1 MKSVGDLF
9 WNAVVS
15 TFGRLLSQV
24 AEPPKDDG
32 FVRMMNFS
40 DSLSVSVAKASTW
53 DEVPHVP
60 NRYLGFAF
68 DALDKEALF
77 FEGLGVFDPAGSVGG
92 RIPTED
98 YQNGKYEELLSRFD
112 MELHDATVDLPLLR
126 RFVPEYEDA
135 FIAPEEIGEL
145 RRECEFVRAKT
156 ESANVH
162 ASIDKLIS
170 ACDEALK
177 DGSALVFG
185 SD

>member
-1 MKSVGDLF
+1 MKSVADLF

-15 TFGRLLSQV
+15 SFGWLVSRV

-32 FVRMMNFS
+32 FVWVMNFS

-68 DALDKEALF
+68 DALDKESLF

-92 RIPTED
+92 RIPIEE
-98 YQNGKYEELLSRFD
+98 YQNGKYDELVSRFD
-112 MELHDATVDLPLLR
+112 AELHDATVDLPLLR

-135 FIAPEEIGEL
+135 FIAPEEIEEL
-145 RRECEFVRAKT
+145 RRECGFVRAKT
-156 ESANVH
+156 ESANAH
-162 ASIDKLIS
+162 ASIDKLIL
-170 ACDEALK
+170 ACEEALK
-177 DGSALVFG
+177 DESALVFG
-185 SD
+185 SN

>member
-1 MKSVGDLF
+1 MKGVTDLF

-15 TFGRLLSQV
+15 TFGWLLSQV
-24 AEPPKDDG
+24 AEPPTDDG
-32 FVRMMNFS
+32 FVRVMNFS

-53 DEVPHVP
+53 DEVPNVP
-60 NRYLGFAF
+60 HRYLGFAF
-68 DALDKEALF
+68 DARDKEALF
-77 FEGLGVFDPAGSVGG
+77 FDGLAVFNPAGSVGG
-92 RIPTED
+92 LIPTED

-112 MELHDATVDLPLLR
+112 AELHDSTVDLPLLR
-126 RFVPEYEDA
+126 RFVPEYEGA

-156 ESANVH
+156 ETANAH
-162 ASIDKLIS
+162 ASIDKLILG
-170 ACDEALK
+170 CDEALK